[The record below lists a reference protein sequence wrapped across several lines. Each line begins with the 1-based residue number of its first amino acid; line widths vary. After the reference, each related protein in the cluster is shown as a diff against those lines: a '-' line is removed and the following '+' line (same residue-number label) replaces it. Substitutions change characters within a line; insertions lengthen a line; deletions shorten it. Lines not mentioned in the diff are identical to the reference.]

1 MFDLPTETKN
11 DRRAATQFRNNL
23 LKDGYNMLQYS
34 IYQRICPNLDQ
45 TNKYLRK
52 LEAYKPKSGAVR
64 ALTITNK
71 QYEDMIFL
79 VGQKTKKEKYANTDQ
94 FTLF

>member
-52 LEAYKPKSGAVR
+52 LEAYKPKIGR
-64 ALTITNK
+64 AH
-71 QYEDMIFL
+71 
-79 VGQKTKKEKYANTDQ
+79 V
-94 FTLF
+94 